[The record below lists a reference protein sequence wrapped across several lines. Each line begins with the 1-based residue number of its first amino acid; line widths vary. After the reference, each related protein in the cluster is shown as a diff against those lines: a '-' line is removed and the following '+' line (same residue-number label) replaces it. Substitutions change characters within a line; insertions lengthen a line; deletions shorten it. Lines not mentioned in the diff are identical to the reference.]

1 MIVRVDID
9 GFGEVFDGLL
19 IAFSFEGLVSFIFE
33 LEGLLV
39 AH

>member
-1 MIVRVDID
+1 MIVGVDVD
-9 GFGEVFDGLL
+9 GFGEMLDGLL
-19 IAFSFEGLVSFIFE
+19 VAFCFEGLVSFIFE